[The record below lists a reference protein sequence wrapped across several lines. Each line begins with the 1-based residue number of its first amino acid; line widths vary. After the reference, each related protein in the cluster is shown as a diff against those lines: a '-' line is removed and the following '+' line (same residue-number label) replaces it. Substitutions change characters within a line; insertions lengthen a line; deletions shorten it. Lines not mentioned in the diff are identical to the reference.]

1 MTKEDGVWRIDRER
15 NDRREKKKTV
25 DRGRDGGKK
34 RARGKREKE
43 QKEEESGRRAT
54 TVVLAADDG
63 GLNEIGGARCFL
75 KDVSRGALVA
85 RKRSMGDAKEGRKEQ
100 ACAGSEACKKWGW
113 GVGWDGGG
121 G

>member
-1 MTKEDGVWRIDRER
+1 MTKEDWVWRIDRER

-25 DRGRDGGKK
+25 DRGRDGKT
-34 RARGKREKE
+34 RVRGKREKE
-43 QKEEESGRRAT
+43 QKEEESRRRAT

-63 GLNEIGGARCFL
+63 GLNEKGGARCFL